1 MKETKNPKIPIKVYS
16 AENEKDKFFIA
27 LWDTLK
33 MIPKS
38 NSLGYRLASRN
49 INARY
54 RQSLLGLAWAIFPP
68 LITALVWVILNDQKV
83 VSFEGLGVPY
93 PVFVLTG
100 TMLWQIFSFSVQV
113 PLQSIQ
119 TNKSILVKIN
129 FPREAIFIS
138 ALYEVGFNAM
148 ISLGLLTIILIYFGV
163 VPGIYFV
170 LFFLGITVLM
180 LLGLMF
186 SLLLMPLALLY
197 RDIALGIP
205 IVLQFALYLTPVIY
219 PQPRFE
225 GLGKLLY
232 LNPVSPILTNS
243 RIWLLGLQQEVA
255 WKPFI
260 ILSIAVFILVILG
273 MVLQRKALNIL
284 KERMGS

>member
-1 MKETKNPKIPIKVYS
+1 MQVRVYS
-16 AENEKDKFFIA
+16 AENDNDSFFIA

-33 MIPKS
+33 MMPKS

-49 INARY
+49 ITARY
-54 RQSLLGLAWAIFPP
+54 RQSLLGLAWAVFPP
-68 LITALVWVILNDQKV
+68 LITALVWIVLNDQKV
-83 VSFEGLGVPY
+83 INVESLEVPY
-93 PVFVLTG
+93 PVFVFTG
-100 TMLWQIFSFSVQV
+100 TMLWQIFSFSVQI

-129 FPREAIFIS
+129 FPREAIFMS

-148 ISLGLLTIILIYFGV
+148 ISLGLLTMILIYFGV
-163 VPGIYFV
+163 VPGTYFG
-170 LFFLGITVLM
+170 LFFLGMTVLM
-180 LLGLMF
+180 LLGLVF

-205 IVLQFALYLTPVIY
+205 IILQFAIYLTPVIY

-225 GLGKLLY
+225 GLAKLLY

-255 WKPFI
+255 WKPFV
-260 ILSIAVFILVILG
+260 ILSMAVVILLILG

-284 KERMGS
+284 IERMGS

>member
-1 MKETKNPKIPIKVYS
+1 MEKTKIPIRVYS
-16 AENEKDKFFIA
+16 AESDKDNFFIG

-33 MIPKS
+33 MMPKA

-49 INARY
+49 INAKY
-54 RQSLLGLAWAIFPP
+54 RQSLLGLVWAVFPP
-68 LITALVWVILNDQKV
+68 LITALVWIILNDQKV
-83 VSFEGLGVPY
+83 VVFEGLGVPY
-93 PVFVLTG
+93 PVFVFTG

-163 VPGIYFV
+163 VPGTYFG
-170 LFFLGITVLM
+170 LFFLGIMVLM
-180 LLGLMF
+180 LFGLMF
-186 SLLLMPLALLY
+186 SLLLMPIALLY

-205 IVLQFALYLTPVIY
+205 MVLQFALYLTPVIY

-284 KERMGS
+284 IERMGS

>member
-1 MKETKNPKIPIKVYS
+1 MDKTKIPIRVYS
-16 AENEKDKFFIA
+16 AESEKENFFIA

-33 MIPKS
+33 MMPQA

-49 INARY
+49 IKAKY
-54 RQSLLGLAWAIFPP
+54 RQSLLGFSWAVFPP
-68 LITALVWVILNDQKV
+68 LITALVWIILNDQKV
-83 VSFEGLGVPY
+83 VSFESFGVPY
-93 PVFVLTG
+93 SVFVFTG
-100 TMLWQIFSFSVQV
+100 TMLWQIFSFSVTV
-113 PLQSIQ
+113 PLQSMK

-138 ALYEVGFNAM
+138 ALYEVGFSAI
-148 ISLGLLTIILIYFGV
+148 ISLGLLTLILIYFGV
-163 VPGIYFV
+163 VPGIYFG
-170 LFFLGITVLM
+170 LFFLGIMVLM
-180 LLGLMF
+180 LFGLMF
-186 SLLLMPLALLY
+186 SLLLMPIALLY
-197 RDIALGIP
+197 RDISLGIP

-219 PQPRFE
+219 PQPLFG

-260 ILSIAVFILVILG
+260 ILSIVVFILVILG
-273 MVLQRKALNIL
+273 MVLQRKTLNIL
-284 KERMGS
+284 IERLGS

>member
-1 MKETKNPKIPIKVYS
+1 MMPK
-16 AENEKDKFFIA
+16 A
-27 LWDTLK
+27 
-33 MIPKS
+33 

-49 INARY
+49 INAKY
-54 RQSLLGLAWAIFPP
+54 RQSLLGLAWAVFPP
-68 LITALVWVILNDQKV
+68 LITALVWIILNDQKV

-93 PVFVLTG
+93 PVFVFTG

-113 PLQSIQ
+113 PLQSMQ
-119 TNKSILVKIN
+119 KNKSILVKIN

-163 VPGIYFV
+163 VPGIYFG
-170 LFFLGITVLM
+170 LFFLGIMVLM
-180 LLGLMF
+180 LFGLMF
-186 SLLLMPLALLY
+186 SLLLMPIALLY

-260 ILSIAVFILVILG
+260 ILSIAVFILAILG
-273 MVLQRKALNIL
+273 MVLQRKAFNIL
-284 KERMGS
+284 IERMGS

>member
-1 MKETKNPKIPIKVYS
+1 MDKAKIPISVYS
-16 AENEKDKFFIA
+16 ADQDKDNFFIT
-27 LWDTLK
+27 LWHTLK
-33 MIPKS
+33 MMPKA

-49 INARY
+49 IKARY
-54 RQSLLGLAWAIFPP
+54 RQSLLGLAWAVFPP
-68 LITALVWVILNDQKV
+68 LITALVWVVLNDQKV
-83 VSFEGLGVPY
+83 VSFEGLEVPY
-93 PVFVLTG
+93 PVFVFTG

-119 TNKSILVKIN
+119 KNKSILVKIN

-163 VPGIYFV
+163 VPGIYFG

-260 ILSIAVFILVILG
+260 ILSIAVLILLILG
-273 MVLQRKALNIL
+273 IVLQRKALNIL
-284 KERMGS
+284 IERLGS

>member
-1 MKETKNPKIPIKVYS
+1 MDKTKIPIRVYS
-16 AENEKDKFFIA
+16 AENDKDNFFIA

-33 MIPKS
+33 MMPKA

-49 INARY
+49 INAQY

-68 LITALVWVILNDQKV
+68 LFTALVWIILNDQKV
-83 VSFEGLGVPY
+83 ITFESLEVPY
-93 PVFVLTG
+93 PVFVFTG

-113 PLQSIQ
+113 PLHSIQ
-119 TNKSILVKIN
+119 KNKSILVKIN

-138 ALYEVGFNAM
+138 ALYEVGFNAL
-148 ISLGLLTIILIYFGV
+148 ISLGLLAIILIYFGV
-163 VPGIYFV
+163 VPGIYFG
-170 LFFLGITVLM
+170 LFFLGIMVLM
-180 LLGLMF
+180 LFGLMF
-186 SLLLMPLALLY
+186 SLLLMPIALLY
-197 RDIALGIP
+197 RDIAIGIP
-205 IVLQFALYLTPVIY
+205 IVLQFVLYLTPVIY

-284 KERMGS
+284 IERMGS